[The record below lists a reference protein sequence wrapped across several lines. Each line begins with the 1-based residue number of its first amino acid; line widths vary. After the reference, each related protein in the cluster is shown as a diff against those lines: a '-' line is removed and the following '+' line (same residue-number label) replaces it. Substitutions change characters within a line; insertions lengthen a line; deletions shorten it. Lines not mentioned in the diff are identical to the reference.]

1 MNERKKG
8 KKKKTDL
15 MKQPQKPEN
24 RTSWKEIV
32 YNGWKTQK
40 QNTMGTNQKIFSTN
54 EHTINLSAI
63 PQAGTIL
70 PSLLLMIENQF
81 FH

>member
-1 MNERKKG
+1 MKGRKG
-8 KKKKTDL
+8 KK
-15 MKQPQKPEN
+15 EN
-24 RTSWKEIV
+24 RPNETTTKAR
-32 YNGWKTQK
+32 K
-40 QNTMGTNQKIFSTN
+40 QNLEKGCLQWMENSETNTMGTNQKIFSTN

>member
-1 MNERKKG
+1 MKGRKG
-8 KKKKTDL
+8 KK
-15 MKQPQKPEN
+15 EN
-24 RTSWKEIV
+24 IPNETTTKAR
-32 YNGWKTQK
+32 K
-40 QNTMGTNQKIFSTN
+40 QNFLERGYLQWMENSEINPMGTNQKIFSTN
-54 EHTINLSAI
+54 ERTINLSAI